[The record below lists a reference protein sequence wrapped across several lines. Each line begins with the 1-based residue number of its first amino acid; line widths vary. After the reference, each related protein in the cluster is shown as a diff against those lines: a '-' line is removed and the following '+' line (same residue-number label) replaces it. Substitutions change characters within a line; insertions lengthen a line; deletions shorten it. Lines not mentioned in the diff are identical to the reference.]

1 MPVER
6 GTENRGQGIETP
18 EEERELKQ
26 EHPEDEANKT
36 QEEEGQKKPHP
47 LRKWLIIAGAAIG
60 IVGAVIWWLHS
71 RQFESTD
78 DAFVDGHISG
88 ISSRIAGTV
97 VGVYVEENDSVK
109 AGQTLVDLDP
119 RDNKVA
125 VEQARSQLNAAEAA
139 IKAEQPNVPVT
150 EVTNETGI
158 ATAQADVEAAQA
170 GLGAAERDHDAALAR
185 VRESEATNTKAQAD
199 VERYR
204 PLAEKDEIPREQ
216 FDQVMA
222 TAKAQAATVAA
233 NQAAAEASLRQVDQ
247 KRAQVSHAQQRL
259 QEAMK
264 NAPNQVAIQA
274 ANVAGRRSSAEAAR
288 AQLDQALL
296 NLSYSKIASP
306 VDGIVAKRMAEV
318 GDHVSPGQ
326 QLLLVAQIQDLW
338 VTANFKE
345 TQIRRIHPG
354 QSVRIHVDSL
364 GRDFDGYVESMPAA
378 SGSVTSLLPPENAT
392 GNFVKVVQRLPVR
405 IEFKKGQAGMDRLR
419 PGMSVEPKVRVE

>member
-1 MPVER
+1 
-6 GTENRGQGIETP
+6 
-18 EEERELKQ
+18 
-26 EHPEDEANKT
+26 
-36 QEEEGQKKPHP
+36 
-47 LRKWLIIAGAAIG
+47 
-60 IVGAVIWWLHS
+60 
-71 RQFESTD
+71 
-78 DAFVDGHISG
+78 
-88 ISSRIAGTV
+88 
-97 VGVYVEENDSVK
+97 
-109 AGQTLVDLDP
+109 
-119 RDNKVA
+119 
-125 VEQARSQLNAAEAA
+125 
-139 IKAEQPNVPVT
+139 VT